1 MGGREGGKRA
11 NKPPKC
17 VEYLTTVLG
26 MDSSFS
32 FFLSAVSQALDEC
45 SAYILLCNI

>member
-17 VEYLTTVLG
+17 AEYLTTVLG
-26 MDSSFS
+26 VESSFP
-32 FFLSAVSQALDEC
+32 FFLNVASLSALDE
-45 SAYILLCNI
+45 